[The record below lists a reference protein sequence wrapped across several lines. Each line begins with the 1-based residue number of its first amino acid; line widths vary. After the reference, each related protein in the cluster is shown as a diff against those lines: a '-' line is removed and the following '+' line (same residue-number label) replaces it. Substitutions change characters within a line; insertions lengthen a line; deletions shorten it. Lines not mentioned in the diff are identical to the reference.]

1 VIGLGEM
8 GLPMGANLVARGF
21 DVAGYDLRQ
30 EACQAL
36 AALGGK
42 IARSAGDAVRE
53 QQAVVVMVRTPAQAE
68 QVVLGED
75 GVLARARP
83 GTTLIVMSTVGV
95 ACMRRLGGSGRE

>member
-1 VIGLGEM
+1 MIGLGEM

-68 QVVLGED
+68 QVVLGEERAGTGAARHHID
-75 GVLARARP
+75 RDEHGRSGVHAPSR
-83 GTTLIVMSTVGV
+83 
-95 ACMRRLGGSGRE
+95 GSGRE